1 MVAIS
6 SPHFVI
12 FPFMAKGHTIPLLYL
27 ARLLWQRHVS
37 VTIFTTPANSLS
49 IRATLHDT
57 SISIIE
63 LTFPESIDGI
73 PSGVES
79 TDKLPSM
86 SLFIDFATA
95 TKLMQPQF
103 EQALEGLQPVSC
115 IVSDHF
121 MGWTQDSAAKL
132 GIPRIGFS
140 GMSCFGM
147 TMYETLGRQKPHAL
161 TSSLDEPFSI
171 PNFPK
176 LTLTRSDFDPPF
188 DQLEPKGPWVNFIIE
203 QTIAL
208 ANSYGLIV
216 NSFYELE
223 SSYMDYWNRCI
234 GPKSWCLGPFCIAKA
249 KTVEDESTKPKWKQW
264 LDDKAMIG
272 ESVLYVAFGTQAE
285 VSEEQILE
293 IAKGLE
299 QSYVNFLWVIRPK
312 AMEILKGFEERVKDR
327 GLMVKEWVDQMEILQ
342 HKSVKGFLSHC
353 GWNSVTE
360 AICAG
365 VPILAMPFMAEQYL
379 NARLVAEEISVGL
392 RIRPSNGSVRGFVK
406 SEEVE
411 ERVREMIEGRKGEE
425 IRKKTKKVG
434 EAAVN
439 AMREGGSSWKT
450 LDQLIIDVSN
460 YEAIS

>member
-188 DQLEPKGPWVNFIIE
+188 DQLEPKGP
-203 QTIAL
+203 
-208 ANSYGLIV
+208 
-216 NSFYELE
+216 
-223 SSYMDYWNRCI
+223 
-234 GPKSWCLGPFCIAKA
+234 KSWCLGPFCIAKA
-249 KTVEDESTKPKWKQW
+249 KTVEDDSTKPKWKQW